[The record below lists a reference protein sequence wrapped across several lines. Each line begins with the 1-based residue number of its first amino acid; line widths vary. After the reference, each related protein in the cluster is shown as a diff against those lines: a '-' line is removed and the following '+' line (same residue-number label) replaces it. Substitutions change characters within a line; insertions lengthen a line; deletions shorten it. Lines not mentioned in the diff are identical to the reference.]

1 MTGGAKQSSFRKAL
15 GAIKDTT
22 TVSLAKVHSD
32 YKVLDIAIV
41 KATSHYE
48 RPAKE
53 KYIKAIF
60 ASVSATKPR
69 ADVAYCIHALAR
81 RLSRTHNWVVAL
93 KTLMVIHRALREVD
107 PTFHEEVINYGRSRR
122 HMLNLSH
129 FKDDSNLNSTLIIL
143 SFEKFM
149 LLFIFRKLMFYF
161 NHLPH
166 SMDYSAWVRSY
177 ASFLEERL
185 ECFRILK
192 YDIEMTGPRTKDLDP
207 AEVLEHL
214 PALQQLLFRVLG
226 CQVSMQFLLFA
237 SEMVFGNVSSI
248 SFCGNINRIYVQ
260 PIGAAAHN
268 LVIQLALSLVAS
280 ESVNIYRA
288 LTDGSVNLVDKFFD
302 MQRPDAVRALNIY
315 RRCRHQADGLS
326 EFYEV
331 CKRLDIG
338 RGDRYIKIEQP
349 PASFLQAMEDYVSE
363 APRASKVRNDQ
374 IEKPKEV
381 LAIEYKKTPEVQK
394 CSPPPSL
401 PEPKEAEKVGE
412 PRVEPPDLL
421 SLNDPVPVASKLDEK
436 NALAMAI
443 VPVAEQTTPAAA
455 PVQAT
460 GTTGWEL
467 ALVTAPSTTDNA
479 TVTYKMGGGF
489 DKFMLDSLY
498 DDAIQRSYQKVS
510 YNPWQPPPTSDV
522 MMQDPFYGSG
532 VVAALPSVQMSA
544 MANQHQDFRLQQQ
557 QMMMMTGSQQPPS
570 NAFGYPYGAGVHP
583 YNARMPVQP
592 HTGLM

>member
-53 KYIKAIF
+53 KYIK
-60 ASVSATKPR
+60 ATKPR

-129 FKDDSNLNSTLIIL
+129 FKDDSNLNTW
-143 SFEKFM
+143 
-149 LLFIFRKLMFYF
+149 
-161 NHLPH
+161 
-166 SMDYSAWVRSY
+166 DYSAWVRSY

-226 CQVSMQFLLFA
+226 C
-237 SEMVFGNVSSI
+237 
-248 SFCGNINRIYVQ
+248 Q

-532 VVAALPSVQMSA
+532 VVAASPSVQMSA
-544 MANQHQDFRLQQQ
+544 MANQHQDFGLQQQ

>member
-69 ADVAYCIHALAR
+69 ADVAYCIHSLAR

-129 FKDDSNLNSTLIIL
+129 FKDDSNLNKSLCFIL
-143 SFEKFM
+143 T
-149 LLFIFRKLMFYF
+149 ICRTAW
-161 NHLPH
+161 
-166 SMDYSAWVRSY
+166 DYSAWVRSY

-192 YDIEMTGPRTKDLDP
+192 YDIEMTGPRTKDLDT

-226 CQVSMQFLLFA
+226 C
-237 SEMVFGNVSSI
+237 
-248 SFCGNINRIYVQ
+248 Q

-374 IEKPKEV
+374 QIEKPKEV
-381 LAIEYKKTPEVQK
+381 FAMSTRKPQRCRNVHRHLLCLNKR
-394 CSPPPSL
+394 S
-401 PEPKEAEKVGE
+401 GE
-412 PRVEPPDLL
+412 SGRGLGL
-421 SLNDPVPVASKLDEK
+421 NRLICCFIMSFFFFSYQSLNDPVPVASKLDEK
-436 NALAMAI
+436 NTLAMAI

-455 PVQAT
+455 LFKQLVLQAGNWHLSLLQARLIT
-460 GTTGWEL
+460 PLSLTKWAADSTSLCWTAYMMMPSKEATRRSAIIHGNHL
-467 ALVTAPSTTDNA
+467 QRLVSRCMTPFTAPA
-479 TVTYKMGGGF
+479 W
-489 DKFMLDSLY
+489 LLLLRL
-498 DDAIQRSYQKVS
+498 RSRCPQWPINTKILGCS
-510 YNPWQPPPTSDV
+510 
-522 MMQDPFYGSG
+522 
-532 VVAALPSVQMSA
+532 AAA
-544 MANQHQDFRLQQQ
+544 E
-557 QMMMMTGSQQPPS
+557 MMMMTGSQQPPS

-583 YNARMPVQP
+583 YTHVCLFNRIQALCRHVGRTTCFVSQRRKSSNCQLQTLI
-592 HTGLM
+592 H